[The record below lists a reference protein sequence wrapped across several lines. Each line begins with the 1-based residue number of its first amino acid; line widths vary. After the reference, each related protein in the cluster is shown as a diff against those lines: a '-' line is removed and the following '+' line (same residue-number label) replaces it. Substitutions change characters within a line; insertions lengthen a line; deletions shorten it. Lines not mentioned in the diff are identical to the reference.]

1 MADNTVTLAAVS
13 GAHGVTG
20 EVRLKLFAEN
30 LDSLKRYKSF
40 NDGALTVKS
49 LRPTKDGAI
58 ARFAEINDRN
68 AAEKLR
74 STVLTVP
81 REALPELGEG
91 EYYYSDLLGLPC
103 VSTEGTDLGKCV
115 AVENF
120 GASDVLEIE
129 MPSVDGKP
137 GKKFMVPMTADA
149 VPEWGDKIVD
159 RSRFRNMTFQA
170 QILTLYPEMFPG
182 PLGISLAGRA
192 LEERKWSCSPIH
204 IRDFATDKHRTVDD
218 TPAGGGAGMV
228 LAGGYP
234 LGGGEPC
241 RGGAASRPHPRHDPA
256 RRSNHANPHPRTR
269 VWPRRHHHLRPFRGL

>member
-1 MADNTVTLAAVS
+1 LADSTVTLAAVS

-30 LDSLKRYKSF
+30 VDSLKRYKSF

-74 STVLTVP
+74 STLLTVP
-81 REALPELGEG
+81 RDALPELGEG

-103 VSTEGTDLGKCV
+103 VSTDGTDLGNCI

-120 GASDVLEIE
+120 GASDVLEIQ

-137 GKKFMVPMTADA
+137 GKKFMVPMTAEA
-149 VPEWGDKIVD
+149 VPEWG
-159 RSRFRNMTFQA
+159 A
-170 QILTLYPEMFPG
+170 
-182 PLGISLAGRA
+182 
-192 LEERKWSCSPIH
+192 
-204 IRDFATDKHRTVDD
+204 
-218 TPAGGGAGMV
+218 PAGGRIVIDADFV
-228 LAGGYP
+228 I
-234 LGGGEPC
+234 
-241 RGGAASRPHPRHDPA
+241 
-256 RRSNHANPHPRTR
+256 
-269 VWPRRHHHLRPFRGL
+269 